1 MNLRFVS
8 LLALSCSVAAQGV
21 EIYSNAPLVSL
32 PTGGFGGNPASILQ
46 AQVAPA
52 GLGNNTFG
60 YGAQVGVS
68 NSLADD
74 FAVNGTWLVDGI
86 EVLYRLLHSIL
97 VNDKIIFSQRR
108 DGPAL
113 LVNDA
118 DIQLHQ
124 RRFGANDVVNILGG
138 DRSDGEYR

>member
-46 AQVAPA
+46 ARSRADRRSA
-52 GLGNNTFG
+52 NNTFG

-86 EVLYRLLHSIL
+86 EVFGYVDGRHRAGLH
-97 VNDKIIFSQRR
+97 RR
-108 DGPAL
+108 TRGDLRQPAR
-113 LVNDA
+113 
-118 DIQLHQ
+118 HGW
-124 RRFGANDVVNILGG
+124 RP
-138 DRSDGEYR
+138 DRG